1 MRLASVSA
9 SVALSAVLLSGCSF
23 ITGKPGSYQNPFAKQ
38 KAASHGQY
46 AYGAQAKAAQRCQI
60 YSPQQR
66 PPQGCRPDQVTLAV
80 GPQGPYGQAQHHS
93 TNGFPQ
99 QPNYGQPQYASG
111 AYGTAVGQAGA
122 QSAQYKSGP
131 KLKKPKLRGSLSLGV
146 EKSVSG
152 NLIDQAL
159 FPIAPVGLYNP
170 QDFNEGFVEGA
181 DATGDQVI
189 TTYTAN
195 QQTANGNYFA
205 PNTYDSISSPDISLD
220 DAWSTPV
227 RLSGGLEYIANKR
240 TTFFANGGYTQ
251 AEGNSGTGA
260 TVEATLYR
268 VTEAGTYDF
277 NPAIPG
283 SAAVPAIPGT
293 PEIPAIFNPLTGELI
308 TPGVPATPGSPAIPA
323 VAAIPESYTR
333 TGTLTS
339 ASFVPNETIAEFDYD
354 FSDLRRFDLEA
365 GARHYFKPIV
375 KSEGYRTV
383 TPFIG
388 ASAGASHYDKVDL
401 KISQRQRF
409 YERGFE
415 LNGAEPTADTP
426 TQFYDVASP
435 VSTVTVF
442 DSQWVPS
449 GQVNVGAEWQVTPG
463 FALAAESGMRV
474 EGGRKY
480 TNGERAD
487 TNISIPF
494 TLRGSVNF

>member
-23 ITGKPGSYQNPFAKQ
+23 ITGQPGTYKNPFAKQ
-38 KAASHGQY
+38 KAANHGQY
-46 AYGAQAKAAQRCQI
+46 AYGAQAKAAQRCQV
-60 YSPQQR
+60 YSPRQR
-66 PPQGCRPDQVTLAV
+66 PPQGCRPDQVTLAIA
-80 GPQGPYGQAQHHS
+80 PQQYGQGQHHS

-99 QPNYGQPQYASG
+99 QPNYGQPQYANG
-111 AYGTAVGQAGA
+111 AYGTAIGQAGA
-122 QSAQYKSGP
+122 QSAHYNSGP
-131 KLKKPKLRGSLSLGV
+131 KLKKPKLRGSLSLGL
-146 EKSVSG
+146 EKSLSG
-152 NLIDQAL
+152 NLIDQTL
-159 FPIAPVGLYNP
+159 FPISPVGFYNP
-170 QDFNEGFVEGA
+170 QDFNEGFVEGS
-181 DATGDQVI
+181 DATGDQVV

-205 PNTYDSISSPDISLD
+205 PNTYDSISAPDISLD
-220 DAWSTPV
+220 DAWSTPA
-227 RLSGGLEYIANKR
+227 RISGGLEYIANKR

-251 AEGNSGTGA
+251 AEGNSGAGA
-260 TVEATLYR
+260 SVDATLYR
-268 VTEAGTYDF
+268 VTERGEYDF
-277 NPAIPG
+277 IPGVDGSPFIPGTPGIPG
-283 SAAVPAIPGT
+283 SPEIRDPLTGVIIASAVPAIPGT
-293 PEIPAIFNPLTGELI
+293 ND
-308 TPGVPATPGSPAIPA
+308 IPA
-323 VAAIPESYTR
+323 VPAVAEEYIR

-339 ASFVPNETIAEFDYD
+339 AEFVPNQTIAEFDYD
-354 FSDLRRFDLEA
+354 FSDLRRYDIEA

-375 KSEGYRTV
+375 KSEGYRTL

-388 ASAGASHYDKVDL
+388 ASAGASHYDQVDL

-415 LNGAEPTADTP
+415 LGGAEPTADTP
-426 TQFYDVASP
+426 AQFYDVAGP